1 MKYNSK
7 TKRAHLKGLFIA
19 GLLVASLG
27 TFAQAQR
34 TAVFADAQLGK
45 IAITDMTGDVLD
57 AENIQQEQL
66 LKLTIPVSKSSHGK
80 ALPAG
85 SCKIKIGFGS
95 KLGLDPNFDLNTI
108 TANGFFKWSAVESG
122 GQFQITGELVK
133 ALPAD
138 INTLD
143 VAVRVKAITEGKST
157 ITANFLVT
165 NHNTAIVFSDE
176 DGSNNA
182 SFLSYRV
189 ANKFNVIS
197 AIPEGN
203 LKLSIY
209 PNPAKDVSAVNIKLV
224 QGKMNGKYNITMY
237 DVTGKLIQT
246 KELQMNFVSNFSYGF
261 GKIAA
266 GKYLI
271 KVASKDAKE
280 STILKF
286 EKF

>member
-7 TKRAHLKGLFIA
+7 TKGSHLKGLFMS

-27 TFAQAQR
+27 CFAQAQKS
-34 TAVFADAQLGK
+34 AVLADAKLGK

-57 AENIQQEQL
+57 AESIQQEQL
-66 LKLTIPVSKSSHGK
+66 LKLTIPVGNTNHGK

-95 KLGLDPNFDLNTI
+95 KLGLDPNFDLNST
-108 TANGFFKWSAVESG
+108 TANSYFKWSSTQTG
-122 GQFQITGELVK
+122 GQFQLTGELIK

-138 INTLD
+138 VNTLD
-143 VAVRVKAITEGKST
+143 LAVRVKAITEGKST
-157 ITANFLVT
+157 ITANFLIT
-165 NHNTAIVFSDE
+165 NHNTAAVLSDE
-176 DGSNNA
+176 DGANNA
-182 SFLSYRV
+182 SFLSYSV
-189 ANKFNVIS
+189 AKKFSVIS
-197 AIPEGN
+197 PIPAGN
-203 LKLSIY
+203 LKLRIY

-224 QGKMNGKYNITMY
+224 QGSMNGRYNISMF
-237 DVTGKLIQT
+237 DIAGKLVQT
-246 KELQMNFVSNFSYGF
+246 KELQMNFISNFTYAF

-271 KVASKDAKE
+271 KVASADAKE

-286 EKF
+286 EKL

>member
-7 TKRAHLKGLFIA
+7 TKGSHLKGLFMS
-19 GLLVASLG
+19 GLLLASLG
-27 TFAQAQR
+27 CFAQVQR
-34 TAVFADAQLGK
+34 TAVIADAKLGT

-66 LKLTIPVSKSSHGK
+66 LKLTIPVGNTNHGV

-85 SCKIKIGFGS
+85 SSKIKIGFGS
-95 KLGLDPNFDLNTI
+95 KLGLDPNFDLNST
-108 TANGFFKWSAVESG
+108 TANSYFKWSSTESG
-122 GQFQITGELVK
+122 GQFQLTGELIK

-138 INTLD
+138 VNTLD
-143 VAVRVKAITEGKST
+143 LAVRVKAITEGKST
-157 ITANFLVT
+157 ITANFLIT
-165 NHNTAIVFSDE
+165 NHNTASVLSDE

-189 ANKFNVIS
+189 AKKFGVIS
-197 AIPEGN
+197 AIPAGN

-224 QGKMNGKYNITMY
+224 QGRMNGRYNISMY
-237 DVTGKLIQT
+237 DVAGKLVQT
-246 KELQMNFVSNFSYGF
+246 KEVQMNFISNFSYAF

-271 KVASKDAKE
+271 KVISADAKE
-280 STILKF
+280 STVLKF

>member
-7 TKRAHLKGLFIA
+7 TKGSHLKGLFIS
-19 GLLVASLG
+19 GLLLASLG
-27 TFAQAQR
+27 SFAQAQR
-34 TAVFADAQLGK
+34 TAVFADAKLGK
-45 IAITDMTGDVLD
+45 IAITDMTGEAVD
-57 AENIQQEQL
+57 AESIQQEQL
-66 LKLTIPVSKSSHGK
+66 LKLTIPVGNTNHGK
-80 ALPAG
+80 GLPAG
-85 SCKIKIGFGS
+85 SAKIKIGFGS
-95 KLGLDPNFDLNTI
+95 KLGLDPNFDLNSI

-122 GQFQITGELVK
+122 GQFQLTGELVK

-138 INTLD
+138 INSLD
-143 VAVRVKAITEGKST
+143 LAVRVKAITEGKST
-157 ITANFLVT
+157 ITANFLIT
-165 NHNTAIVFSDE
+165 NHNTAIILSDE

-182 SFLSYRV
+182 SSLSYRV
-189 ANKFNVIS
+189 AKKFGVIS

-224 QGKMNGKYNITMY
+224 QGKMDGKYNISMY
-237 DVTGKLIQT
+237 DVAGKLIQT
-246 KELQMNFVSNFSYGF
+246 KALQMNFVTNFSYGF

-271 KVASKDAKE
+271 KVASADAKE
-280 STILKF
+280 STVLKF